1 MAQNIPRG
9 TPARVL
15 VLLTMLV
22 GMVMVSVWRD
32 ALQRNKGT
40 WVRYPTAL
48 GDTGL
53 LLPGHLPV
61 RLDAGGKIVS
71 LTAGGPSFHRRD
83 DRMFRVV
90 TGAGAGLAFT
100 LFSSKETLSADAEPK
115 LYARTGPHQYVRLR
129 AKLGG
134 TAPSLET
141 PGELRVTPEPPVLK
155 AIPVGPDEDIFPD
168 GTPEKG
174 TL

>member
-22 GMVMVSVWRD
+22 GLVVVSAWRD
-32 ALQRNKGT
+32 ALQRDTGT

-53 LLPGHLPV
+53 LLQGQFPV
-61 RLDAGGKIVS
+61 RLDAGGKIVT
-71 LTAGGPSFHRRD
+71 LTAGGAAFHRRD

-90 TGAGAGLAFT
+90 TGAGVGLDFT
-100 LFSSKETLSADAEPK
+100 LFSSKEILSADAEPK
-115 LYARTGPHQYVRLR
+115 LYGRTGPHQYVRLR
-129 AKLGG
+129 AKMGG
-134 TAPSLET
+134 SATSLVAP
-141 PGELRVTPEPPVLK
+141 GALRVTPEPPVLK
-155 AIPVGPDEDIFPD
+155 AIPVEPGEDVFAE
-168 GTPEKG
+168 GTRGKG

>member
-15 VLLTMLV
+15 VLLTMLMGLV
-22 GMVMVSVWRD
+22 VVSAWRD
-32 ALQRNKGT
+32 ALQRETGT

-48 GDTGL
+48 GDTGM
-53 LLPGHLPV
+53 LLPGQLPV
-61 RLDAGGKIVS
+61 RLDAGGKIVT
-71 LTAGGPSFHRRD
+71 LTAGGAAFHRRD
-83 DRMFRVV
+83 DRMYRVV

-100 LFSSKETLSADAEPK
+100 LFTSKETLSADAEPK
-115 LYARTGPHQYVRLR
+115 LYARTSPHQYVRLR

-134 TAPSLET
+134 AAPSLAT
-141 PGELRVTPEPPVLK
+141 PGELRATPEPPVLK
-155 AIPVGPDEDIFPD
+155 AIPVEPGEDIFPD

>member
-22 GMVMVSVWRD
+22 GLVVVSAWRD
-32 ALQRNKGT
+32 ALQRDTGT

-53 LLPGHLPV
+53 LLPDQLPV
-61 RLDAGGKIVS
+61 RLDAGGKIVT
-71 LTAGGPSFHRRD
+71 LTAGGPAFHRRD

-90 TGAGAGLAFT
+90 AGAGAGLEFT
-100 LFSSKETLSADAEPK
+100 LFTSKETLSAHAEPK

-134 TAPSLET
+134 AAPSLVN
-141 PGELRVTPEPPVLK
+141 PGELRTTPELPVLK
-155 AIPVGPDEDIFPD
+155 AIPVEADEDIFPD
-168 GTPEKG
+168 KTPLKG

>member
-22 GMVMVSVWRD
+22 GLVVVSAWRD
-32 ALQRNKGT
+32 ALQRETGN

-53 LLPGHLPV
+53 LLPGQFPV
-61 RLDAGGKIVS
+61 RLDAGGKIVTLS
-71 LTAGGPSFHRRD
+71 AGGAAFHRRD
-83 DRMFRVV
+83 DRMFRVI
-90 TGAGAGLAFT
+90 TGAGAGLDFT
-100 LFSSKETLSADAEPK
+100 LFSSKEILSADAEPK

-134 TAPSLET
+134 SATSLVT
-141 PGELRVTPEPPVLK
+141 PGALRVTPEPPVLK
-155 AIPVGPDEDIFPD
+155 AIPVEPDEDAFPE
-168 GTPEKG
+168 GTGGKG

>member
-22 GMVMVSVWRD
+22 GLVVVSAWRD
-32 ALQRNKGT
+32 ALQRDTGA

-53 LLPGHLPV
+53 LLPGQLPV
-61 RLDAGGKIVS
+61 RLDAGGKIVT
-71 LTAGGPSFHRRD
+71 LTAGGPAFHRRD
-83 DRMFRVV
+83 DRMFRVA
-90 TGAGAGLAFT
+90 TGAGAGLVFT
-100 LFSSKETLSADAEPK
+100 LFSSKEILSADAEPK
-115 LYARTGPHQYVRLR
+115 LYARTAPHQYVRLR

-134 TAPSLET
+134 TPPSLVT
-141 PGELRVTPEPPVLK
+141 PGELRATPGPPVLK
-155 AIPVGPDEDIFPD
+155 AIPVEPDEAIFRD